1 MHSDSAPFTPEISRH
16 QKRSHVLTLPAAWS
30 VLGPEREGQVWKPL
44 PHRRAHR
51 TCQIACNACPK
62 VQRPKSFLDAISN
75 SRPAVDHGV
84 QLRELGRRKEN
95 GSRGKSKLEI
105 GGGWLAEHVGGGDE
119 VEQVVDELQGD
130 VGEDNFVSKVVKP
143 GRRCPGAS
151 RTGRHREPR
160 RSLPDIE
167 GVR

>member
-1 MHSDSAPFTPEISRH
+1 M
-16 QKRSHVLTLPAAWS
+16 
-30 VLGPEREGQVWKPL
+30 
-44 PHRRAHR
+44 
-51 TCQIACNACPK
+51 
-62 VQRPKSFLDAISN
+62 LDAISC

-95 GSRGKSKLEI
+95 GSRGKSKLQI
-105 GGGWLAEHVGGGDE
+105 GGCWLAEHVGGGDE
-119 VEQVVDELQGD
+119 VEQVVHELQGDVGD
-130 VGEDNFVSKVVKP
+130 VGEDNFVSEVVKP

-151 RTGRHREPR
+151 RTGTRREPR